1 MIMVGNQ
8 RGNGLKLAT
17 HLMNDRDNDHVEVHE
32 LRGFTAET
40 LHGAFQEADAISK
53 GTKCEQYLFSL
64 SISPPEMEKVS
75 TSDIL
80 DAIERAE
87 RKLGL
92 DDQSRAIVFH
102 EKNGRRHAHV
112 VWSRIDVMEMK
123 AINLSFYKT
132 RLNDVSKNLF
142 LEHGWR
148 LPDGYLDRNNRD
160 PRNFTLDEW
169 QQAKRAK
176 KDARDIKRTF
186 QEAWSVS
193 DTKHAFAHALE
204 EKGYVLARGDRRG
217 FVALDVHG
225 EVYAIP
231 KWSGLK
237 AKQVREKLG
246 DPKDLRSVDD
256 AKAHIAKTMQTALS
270 RWQEELEARKQKLKE
285 AQERQRQKLIERQ
298 RSDRKLL
305 KAEMEERQTREARQ
319 RQARFRKGLQGLWDR
334 VRGEHGKIR
343 RENEADAWAA
353 HLRDRRQTDDLI
365 FRQIDERKNLR
376 REQASEMSSIKG
388 QARDL
393 AIDLERFRE
402 ARGRPSGMS
411 RDGTSFER

>member
-8 RGNGLKLAT
+8 RGNGLKLAA
-17 HLMNDRDNDHVEVHE
+17 HLMNTRDNDHVTVHE

-53 GTKCEQYLFSL
+53 GTKCQQYLFSL
-64 SISPPEMEKVS
+64 SISPPETEKVS

-87 RKLGL
+87 HRLGL
-92 DDQSRAIVFH
+92 NDQARAIVFH

-112 VWSRIDVMEMK
+112 VWSRIDVMDMK
-123 AINLSFYKT
+123 AINLPFYKS
-132 RLNDVSKNLF
+132 RLNDVSKDLF

-148 LPDGYLDRNNRD
+148 LPDGYRDRNNRD
-160 PRNFTLDEW
+160 PRNFTLEEW

-176 KDARDIKRTF
+176 KDAREIKRMF

-193 DTKHAFAHALE
+193 DTKEAFAHALE
-204 EKGYVLARGDRRG
+204 EKRYVLARGDRRG

-231 KWSGLK
+231 KWTGLK
-237 AKQVREKLG
+237 TKQVREKLG
-246 DPKDLRSVDD
+246 DPKALRSVDE
-256 AKAHIAKTMQTALS
+256 AKTHIAETMQPTLS
-270 RWQEELEARKQKLKE
+270 RWQEELEARKQKLK
-285 AQERQRQKLIERQ
+285 AQQEQQRRKLIERQ
-298 RSDRKLL
+298 RDERTRL
-305 KAEMEERQTREARQ
+305 KAKLEERQTREALQ

-343 RENEADAWAA
+343 RENEASAWAA
-353 HLRDRRQTDDLI
+353 HLRDRDQTDEMI
-365 FRQIDERKNLR
+365 FRQIEERKSVK
-376 REQASEMSSIKG
+376 REQIREMSSIKD
-388 QARDL
+388 QAQDL
-393 AIDLERFRE
+393 ASDREKFRE
-402 ARGRPSGMS
+402 ARGRPSGMA
-411 RDGTSFER
+411 RDGPSFER

>member
-8 RGNGLKLAT
+8 RSNGLKLAA
-17 HLMNDRDNDHVEVHE
+17 HLMNYRDNDHVEVHE

-53 GTKCEQYLFSL
+53 GTKCQQYLFSL
-64 SISPPEMEKVS
+64 SISPPETEKVS

-80 DAIERAE
+80 AAVERAE
-87 RKLGL
+87 RNLGL
-92 DDQSRAIVFH
+92 EDQARAIVFH

-112 VWSRIDVMEMK
+112 VWSRIDVVEMK
-123 AINLSFYKT
+123 AINLPFYKT
-132 RLNDVSKNLF
+132 RLNGVSKDLF
-142 LEHGWR
+142 LAHGWR
-148 LPDGYLDRNNRD
+148 LPDGYRDRSNRD
-160 PRNFTLDEW
+160 PRNFTLAEW

-176 KDARDIKRTF
+176 KDAREIKRTF

-193 DTKHAFAHALE
+193 DTRDAYTNALE

-237 AKQVREKLG
+237 TKQVREKLG
-246 DPKDLRSVDD
+246 DPKELRSVDQ
-256 AKAHIAKTMQTALS
+256 AKAHIAETMQPSLS
-270 RWQEELEARKQKLKE
+270 SWQEELEARKHKLKE
-285 AQERQRQKLIERQ
+285 AQEQQRRKLIEKQRAERQ
-298 RSDRKLL
+298 RLKQKL
-305 KAEMEERQTREARQ
+305 EERQTREARH
-319 RQARFRKGLQGLWDR
+319 RQARFRTGLQGLWDR

-343 RENEADAWAA
+343 RENEASAWEA
-353 HLRDRRQTDDLI
+353 HLRDQRQTNDFI
-365 FRQIDERKNLR
+365 FRQMDERKNLR
-376 REQASEMSSIKG
+376 REQDREMSSIKD
-388 QARDL
+388 QAQDL
-393 AIDLERFRE
+393 ASDRERFRE

-411 RDGTSFER
+411 RDGRSFER

>member
-8 RGNGLKLAT
+8 RANGLKLAA
-17 HLMNDRDNDHVEVHE
+17 HLMNDRDNDHVTVHE

-53 GTKCEQYLFSL
+53 GTKCQQYLFSL
-64 SISPPEMEKVS
+64 SISPPETEKVS

-80 DAIERAE
+80 NAIERAE

-92 DDQSRAIVFH
+92 EDQSRAIVFH

-112 VWSRIDVMEMK
+112 VWSRINVMEMK
-123 AINLSFYKT
+123 AINLPFYKT
-132 RLNDVSKNLF
+132 RLNDVSKDLF

-148 LPDGYLDRNNRD
+148 LPDGYRDRNNRD

-176 KDARDIKRTF
+176 KDAKDIKRTF

-193 DTKHAFAHALE
+193 DTKGAFAHALE

-217 FVALDVHG
+217 FVALDIHG

-237 AKQVREKLG
+237 TKQVREKLG
-246 DPKDLRSVDD
+246 DPNELRSVDQ
-256 AKAHIAKTMQTALS
+256 AKAYIAETMQPVLS
-270 RWQEELEARKQKLKE
+270 KWQEELKARQQRLKV
-285 AQERQRQKLIERQ
+285 AQEHQRRKLIEKQ
-298 RSDRKLL
+298 RAERLRL
-305 KAEMEERQTREARQ
+305 KAKLEERQTREALQ
-319 RQARFRKGLQGLWDR
+319 RQERFRKGLQGLWDR

-343 RENEADAWAA
+343 KENEASAWEA
-353 HLRDRRQTDDLI
+353 HLRDREQTDDMI
-365 FRQIDERKNLR
+365 FGQIEERKTLKR
-376 REQASEMSSIKG
+376 DQIREMSSIKD
-388 QARDL
+388 QAQDL
-393 AIDLERFRE
+393 AIDREKFRE
-402 ARGRPSGMS
+402 ARGRPSGIA
-411 RDGTSFER
+411 RDGPSFER

>member
-8 RGNGLKLAT
+8 RGNGLKLAA

-32 LRGFTAET
+32 LRGFTAEN

-53 GTKCEQYLFSL
+53 GTKCQQYLFSL
-64 SISPPEMEKVS
+64 SISPPETEKVS

-80 DAIERAE
+80 EAIERAE

-123 AINLSFYKT
+123 AVNLPFYKS
-132 RLNDVSKNLF
+132 RLNDISKDLF

-148 LPDGYLDRNNRD
+148 LPDGYRDRNNRD
-160 PRNFTLDEW
+160 PRNFTLEEW

-176 KDARDIKRTF
+176 KDAREIKRIF

-193 DTKHAFAHALE
+193 DTKEAFARALE

-217 FVALDVHG
+217 FVALDVYG

-231 KWSGLK
+231 KWTALK
-237 AKQVREKLG
+237 TKQVREKLG
-246 DPKDLRSVDD
+246 DPKELRSVDE
-256 AKAHIAKTMQTALS
+256 AKAHIAETMQPALS
-270 RWQEELEARKQKLKE
+270 RWQEELEAKKQKLK
-285 AQERQRQKLIERQ
+285 AQLEQRRRKLIEKQRAERQR
-298 RSDRKLL
+298 L
-305 KAEMEERQTREARQ
+305 KAKLEERQTLEARQ
-319 RQARFRKGLQGLWDR
+319 RQARFRTGLQGLWDR
-334 VRGEHGKIR
+334 VRGEHSRIR
-343 RENEADAWAA
+343 RENEADAWQA
-353 HLRDRRQTDDLI
+353 HLRDLEQTDRVVFDHLEERRALQLDQMAGRKVISDQRADLVKDRAR
-365 FRQIDERKNLR
+365 FETLR
-376 REQASEMSSIKG
+376 TVRNG
-388 QARDL
+388 VT
-393 AIDLERFRE
+393 
-402 ARGRPSGMS
+402 
-411 RDGTSFER
+411 RDGPEFER